1 MENTERGERMPTGN
15 INGKC
20 RACCFTGY
28 RPHRFPFEQDGLR
41 PEHVREALGR
51 QIRRLYN
58 EGCRTFISGM
68 CVGVDLWAAAEVLTL
83 QAEHPDVELV
93 AAVPFE
99 GQESRW
105 PTADGREYR
114 RILAACTRVETLFSP
129 DEAKKNPAACYRKR
143 NQWMVD
149 NADTVMAV
157 YTPIDEE
164 RRSGTAATVHYARK
178 KLKRIVYI
186 HPTTLAMSEE
196 TVQQIEFMLD

>member
-1 MENTERGERMPTGN
+1 MPTGE
-15 INGKC
+15 INEKC
-20 RACCFTGY
+20 RVCCFTGY
-28 RPHRFPFEQDGLR
+28 RPHRFPFKQDGLR

-68 CVGVDLWAAAEVLTL
+68 CVGVDLWAAAEVLSL
-83 QAEHPDVELV
+83 QAEHPEVELI

-105 PTADGREYR
+105 ATADVREYR
-114 RILAACTRVETLFSP
+114 RILAACTRVEMLFTP

-149 NADTVMAV
+149 HADMVMAV

-196 TVQQIEFMLD
+196 TVRQIEFTLD